1 MQTQNELLKIQK
13 LIMHR
18 QKRLEAYFLQFC
30 LDLAN
35 RHFKHLKLNSNCW
48 VTSLLS
54 IYLRKTGISLCY
66 PSCLGQ
72 DFNGVQVYNLQW
84 L

>member
-30 LDLAN
+30 LHLAN
-35 RHFKHLKLNSNCW
+35 RHFNHLKLNSNC
-48 VTSLLS
+48 
-54 IYLRKTGISLCY
+54 
-66 PSCLGQ
+66 
-72 DFNGVQVYNLQW
+72 
-84 L
+84 